1 MEDTNDI
8 RRYGLVHQKSK
19 KNTVTVKVK
28 VDGKFIDAPNV
39 LEGEL
44 FDPSHDAQKLNEQ
57 ILDEEG
63 FDPLHNED
71 SDSDYVNPY
80 ILSKVY
86 HNFLQDNPKMSNCVQ
101 NLLDELLLQE
111 SHHPS
116 VSGSGISLAA
126 ESPYNPQNIS
136 INMER
141 TGYLKN
147 YFGMDIQS
155 KDINNRGATVRATY
169 GTGCGTVTS
178 GIPEW

>member
-101 NLLDELLLQE
+101 NLLDELLL
-111 SHHPS
+111 
-116 VSGSGISLAA
+116 
-126 ESPYNPQNIS
+126 
-136 INMER
+136 
-141 TGYLKN
+141 
-147 YFGMDIQS
+147 
-155 KDINNRGATVRATY
+155 
-169 GTGCGTVTS
+169 
-178 GIPEW
+178 